1 LGRYVRTIS
10 TDKHLGVGFEQVTLQ
25 EELDLSDFVNL
36 EILVLNGQLIN
47 KLKIDRCSELKF
59 LVINSTDLLSELDI
73 SKNSKLIA
81 FDCTDNKNL
90 GSPIG
95 QLSEKK
101 DEEIKE
107 LRRMLDKSKEETINY
122 KIQSKEGKLEIFV
135 REIGVDRMQIRKLRN
150 AYQNLIKSSEV
161 NRNNIFNDEE
171 VEVIKDDL
179 LEEKKISLENVQK
192 LCSKCEKLA
201 ELRIEREKLHQR
213 NFEAR
218 QEELNLN
225 LSNLLR

>member
-10 TDKHLGVGFEQVTLQ
+10 TDKQHLGIGFEQVTLQ
-25 EELDLSDFVNL
+25 EELDLNDFVSL
-36 EILVLNGQLIN
+36 EILVINGQLIN
-47 KLKIDRCSELKF
+47 KLKIDCCLKLKF
-59 LVINSTDLLSELDI
+59 LVINSTDLLSEIDI

-90 GSPIG
+90 GSPVG

-107 LRRMLDKSKEETINY
+107 LRKMLDRSKEETINY
-122 KIQSKEGKLEIFV
+122 KIQSKEGKLENFI

-171 VEVIKDDL
+171 IEVIKDDL

-192 LCSKCEKLA
+192 LCSKCKKLA

-213 NFEAR
+213 NFEAV
-218 QEELNLN
+218 QETSVTN
-225 LSNLLR
+225 R